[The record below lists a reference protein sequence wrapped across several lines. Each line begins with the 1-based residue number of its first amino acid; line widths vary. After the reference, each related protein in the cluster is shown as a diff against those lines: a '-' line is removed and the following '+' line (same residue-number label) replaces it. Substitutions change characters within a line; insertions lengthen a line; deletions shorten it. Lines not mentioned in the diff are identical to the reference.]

1 MSTYKLV
8 CPHCMGRMR
17 IRTSEGTHIF
27 LRVAYLQCVNEAC
40 GWSVRAQ
47 FEMTHE
53 MSPSGMANLI
63 PPRRPSNRKHST
75 EVGEIVTGRLRLDG
89 PTLLAHAPQR
99 ILHQLLTV
107 DLLVVE
113 SSQVRLTDR
122 LERRQFGFAQWADLF
137 HFDQVTVDHFFDRCA
152 LAVRPFDSARLVQ
165 FGLPLSNPGL
175 GGLFSG
181 KGLTLLVNLRPIA
194 KQAYLCRVTDA
205 AVGAF
210 PCSDRGHGQL
220 VQL

>member
-1 MSTYKLV
+1 MSK
-8 CPHCMGRMR
+8 
-17 IRTSEGTHIF
+17 
-27 LRVAYLQCVNEAC
+27 
-40 GWSVRAQ
+40 
-47 FEMTHE
+47 
-53 MSPSGMANLI
+53 
-63 PPRRPSNRKHST
+63 
-75 EVGEIVTGRLRLDG
+75 IVTGRLRLDG
-89 PTLLAHAPQR
+89 ATLLAHSPQR

-113 SSQVRLTDR
+113 FAQIRLADR
-122 LERRQFGFAQWADLF
+122 LERRQFGFAQRADLF

-152 LAVRPFDSARLVQ
+152 LAIRPFDSARLVQ
-165 FGLPLSNPGL
+165 FGLSLSNPGL

-181 KGLTLLVNLRPIA
+181 KGLALLVNLRSIA

-210 PCSDRGHGQL
+210 PRSDRGHGQL